1 MLRSTWILLLT
12 FVSCGCVEVGAQG
25 NPQLT
30 VVLYNDAGVPA
41 RVIESAKEAAERIYR
56 DAGVAI
62 VWKDH
67 ADPAT
72 GATELVVRIMDRSLN
87 LPGEDFG
94 IAFLGGD
101 GRGIQADVFYSGI
114 EQLRRDSSANPA
126 RIMGHVMAHE
136 LGHLLLG
143 MNSHSHLG
151 IMQAHWTDQQL
162 RLMSMGT
169 LRFDNSQ
176 AKTIRARLIS
186 ANGVPQI
193 TTELRR

>member
-1 MLRSTWILLLT
+1 VFRSAGVLILT
-12 FVSCGCVEVGAQG
+12 FVLCGCVEVGAQG

-30 VVLYNDAGVPA
+30 VVLYNDAGVPT
-41 RVIESAKEAAERIYR
+41 RGIESAKRTAERIYR

-62 VWKDH
+62 AWRDRSE
-67 ADPAT
+67 PAT
-72 GATELVVRIMDRSLN
+72 GATELYVRIVRRSLN

-94 IAFLGGD
+94 IAFVGGD

-114 EQLRRDSSANPA
+114 EQLTRDSSVNPA
-126 RIMGHVMAHE
+126 HILGHVMAHE

-143 MNSHSHLG
+143 MSSHSRFG

-162 RLMSMGT
+162 RQTSMGILT
-169 LRFDNSQ
+169 FDESQ
-176 AKTIRARLIS
+176 AKTIRTKLIN
-186 ANGVPQI
+186 ADGVPQI